1 MEVAASGYV
10 KELEDEL
17 EEDFEEQSDN
27 EVEADHDD
35 LPEEKISEEVPPS
48 EKETFAPEDV
58 KETNT
63 TELIP
68 EEPLPVENK
77 VLESISEPHDPE
89 YVPEV
94 PEDAEDVEQLSE
106 MLTDWSGIK
115 TKRSGAGSTASMSTI
130 HPDVIKQRVKSTITK
145 RQNMQAVQ
153 RIRAKGEASA
163 ATRKKRE
170 NKDLIRS
177 DGIWGWDN

>member
-1 MEVAASGYV
+1 MD
-10 KELEDEL
+10 EDY
-17 EEDFEEQSDN
+17 EEQSDDDVDVGKDTDKVSQEIIE
-27 EVEADHDD
+27 EVEA
-35 LPEEKISEEVPPS
+35 PTVEKA
-48 EKETFAPEDV
+48 KELTQ
-58 KETNT
+58 
-63 TELIP
+63 LIP
-68 EEPLPVENK
+68 DQLLLAKHKEQELYDELLPAVGEIQQLLKEPL
-77 VLESISEPHDPE
+77 DPE

-94 PEDAEDVEQLSE
+94 CNEEPTLEDAEDVEQLTE

-115 TKRSGAGSTASMSTI
+115 TKIRGTGSTASMSTI

-145 RQNMQAVQ
+145 RQNIQAVQ

-170 NKDLIRS
+170 NKEMIRA